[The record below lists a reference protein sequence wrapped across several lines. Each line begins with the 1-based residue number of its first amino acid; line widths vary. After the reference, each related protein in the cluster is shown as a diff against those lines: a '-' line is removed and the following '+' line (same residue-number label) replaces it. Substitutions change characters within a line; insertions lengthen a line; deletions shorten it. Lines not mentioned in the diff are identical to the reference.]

1 MRIEGPAMRIVNMNR
16 FVITGLVVVAV
27 SCSTYEPPYYEGP
40 EFVNFEARETSIR
53 ESDGAAKIKVNIGGA
68 RKLGPIAV
76 QYTVK
81 PNDNAVALY
90 TIENEGSLTIPGGES
105 FAEIEITP
113 VDNAIADGEKIV
125 ELTII
130 SLNNVNYTIG
140 FPGPETLNATIAVKI
155 IDDDCPL
162 DRSFITGTIVET
174 SDDIVEE
181 GEDPEE
187 TPPQFNTVNISE
199 DPNDSKG
206 IIIADFWG
214 LSGSTLNLRLD
225 ACPQEVTISGHNIIY
240 NDPQEGP
247 LEVTPTGSGT
257 FDAASNILTLELEL
271 EVRLGTFGKLKFTYK
286 K

>member
-1 MRIEGPAMRIVNMNR
+1 MNMVNFSR
-16 FVITGLVVVAV
+16 FAIWGLILLGV
-27 SCSTYEPPYYEGP
+27 SCDTYEPPLYDGP
-40 EFVNFEARETSIR
+40 EFVNFEQRETTVR
-53 ESDGAAKIKVNIGGA
+53 EDEGAAKVRVNIGGA
-68 RKLGPIAV
+68 RTIGPVSI

-90 TIENEGSLTIPGGES
+90 TIENEGSLTIAGGES
-105 FAEIEITP
+105 FAEIELTP
-113 VDNAIADGEKIV
+113 VDNNIADGEKIV

-130 SLNNVNYTIG
+130 SVNNVNYNIG
-140 FPGPETLNATIAVKI
+140 FPGPDALNRTIAVKI

-181 GEDPEE
+181 GEDPDEF
-187 TPPQFNTVNISE
+187 PPMFNTVSITE

-206 IIIADFWG
+206 IVIADFWG
-214 LSGSTLNLRLD
+214 LSGSTLHLRLD

-240 NDPQEGP
+240 DDPQEGP
-247 LEVTPTGSGT
+247 LQVTPTGTGV
-257 FDAASNILTLELEL
+257 FDPASNILTLELTL
-271 EVRLGTFGKLKFTYK
+271 DVSLGSFGDYKFTYK

>member
-1 MRIEGPAMRIVNMNR
+1 MINIGR
-16 FVITGLVVVAV
+16 FSILALILLGV
-27 SCSTYEPPYYEGP
+27 SCDTYEPPLYDGP
-40 EFVNFEARETSIR
+40 EFVNFEQRETTVREDEGVARIR
-53 ESDGAAKIKVNIGGA
+53 VNIGGA
-68 RKLGPIAV
+68 KTIGPVSI

-90 TIENEGSLTIPGGES
+90 TIKDEGSLTITGGES

-113 VDNAIADGEKIV
+113 VNNAIPDGEKIV

-130 SLNNVNYTIG
+130 SVNNVNYNIG
-140 FPGPETLNATIAVKI
+140 FPGPDALNATIAVKI

-181 GEDPEE
+181 GEDPDQF
-187 TPPQFNTVNISE
+187 PPRFNTVTITE

-214 LSGSTLNLRLD
+214 LSGSTLRLRLD

-240 NDPQEGP
+240 DDPQDGP
-247 LEVTPTGSGT
+247 LQVTPTGTGV
-257 FDAASNILTLELEL
+257 FDAASNILTLELTL
-271 EVRLGTFGKLKFTYK
+271 DVSLGSFGDYKFTYK

>member
-1 MRIEGPAMRIVNMNR
+1 MNMVNISR
-16 FVITGLVVVAV
+16 FAISGLILMGV
-27 SCSTYEPPYYEGP
+27 SCDTYEPPLYEGP
-40 EFVNFEARETSIR
+40 EFVNFEQREATIR
-53 ESDGAAKIKVNIGGA
+53 EEEGTAKIRVNIGGA
-68 RKLGPIAV
+68 RTIGPVTI

-90 TIENEGSLTIPGGES
+90 EIKNEGSLTIPGGEN
-105 FAEIEITP
+105 FGEIELTP
-113 VDNAIADGEKIV
+113 VDNAIPDGEKII

-140 FPGPETLNATIAVKI
+140 FPGPDALNATTAVKI

-162 DRSFITGTIVET
+162 DRSFITGTVVET

-181 GEDPEE
+181 GEDPDEF
-187 TPPQFNTVNISE
+187 PPRFNTVSITE

-225 ACPQEVTISGHNIIY
+225 ACPQEVTISSHNIIY
-240 NDPQEGP
+240 DDPQEGP
-247 LEVTPTGSGT
+247 LQVIPTGTGI
-257 FDAASNILTLELEL
+257 FDPASNILTLELEL
-271 EVRLGTFGKLKFTYK
+271 EVSLGTFGEYKFTYK